1 MRMPGILV
9 ENHQNSTRK
18 NWLKIPKSELAP
30 PPLSATIVSALLAHR
45 GAAMLLHCESD
56 GPAADQGV
64 LPGCWLRG
72 ATLATVTE
80 LNELGLALLAE
91 QAAVPGSAASALLQP
106 LAELWRGLDG
116 AARQRA
122 AGCPY
127 LLLDAGFADP
137 DRWRLPA
144 APAQVGDGGAV
155 RYACYFTVPAAAG
168 VARLVFICAWHLAR
182 SQAAAARLLLGMPAP
197 SAALISQYTLR
208 QIHTLAENHPEWLR
222 PRWPARVQVWRELL
236 LAAASGEAAALERAR
251 LRGLTLLAAEARL
264 ACASALP
271 MPPRR

>member
-1 MRMPGILV
+1 
-9 ENHQNSTRK
+9 
-18 NWLKIPKSELAP
+18 
-30 PPLSATIVSALLAHR
+30 
-45 GAAMLLHCESD
+45 MLLHCERD
-56 GPAADQGV
+56 DPAADQGV

-72 ATLATVTE
+72 GALDTVTE

-91 QAAVPGSAASALLQP
+91 QAGVGGSVASALLQP
-106 LAELWRGLDG
+106 VAELWRGLDG
-116 AARQRA
+116 TARQRA
-122 AGCPY
+122 AACPY

-137 DRWRLPA
+137 DRWRAPA
-144 APAQVGDGGAV
+144 APAQVGDQGAV

-168 VARLVFICAWHLAR
+168 VTRLVFIYAWHLAR

-208 QIHTLAENHPEWLR
+208 QIETLAQNHPEWLR

-236 LAAASGEAAALERAR
+236 LAAAHGEAVALERAR
-251 LRGLTLLAAEARL
+251 LRGLTLLAAEARV
-264 ACASALP
+264 ACANALA